1 MHNSEHIFAVEKLKV
16 WEEVRILIKSIYLL
30 TRIYPDDER
39 FGLVSQ
45 MRRAII
51 SVCSNLAEGTSRTGS
66 KDQAHFYQLSY
77 SSLMEV
83 LSQLIVSKD
92 LQYIG
97 DSEYNEARSKIESVS
112 YLLNQIR
119 KSSLSKLS
127 QPSKPI

>member
-1 MHNSEHIFAVEKLKV
+1 MHNSEHIYAFEKLKV

-51 SVCSNLAEGTSRTGS
+51 SVSSNLAEGTSGTSS

-97 DSEYNEARSKIESVS
+97 DFEYNEARSKIESVS

-119 KSSLSKLS
+119 KSTFSKLS